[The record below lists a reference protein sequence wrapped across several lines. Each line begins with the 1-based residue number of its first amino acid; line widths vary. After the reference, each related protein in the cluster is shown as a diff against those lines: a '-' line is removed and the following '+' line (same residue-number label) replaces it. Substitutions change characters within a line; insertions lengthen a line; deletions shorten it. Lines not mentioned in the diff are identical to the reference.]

1 KAVGDLNSSLRVT
14 TNMLR
19 ADLSAD
25 HFEGKRRLSD
35 SKFWTTLY
43 NGPAAQGYFYL
54 EQGSIITNVSN
65 TAPIVVTTNGHD
77 LRTGQQVVISGV
89 NFPSTANGTWTV
101 TVINATQ
108 FSLNGS
114 AGNFNYTYGGTW
126 SEAFDA
132 DGLPSRRRTNHKLA
146 MTVKARGNRAKDFFS
161 VKIPGGP
168 LNT

>member
-1 KAVGDLNSSLRVT
+1 MTQRRHGFTLIEILVALALTLFILIILTQAFVAGADTFRTLKAVGDLNSSLRVT

-25 HFEGKRRLSD
+25 HFGGKRRLSD

-43 NGPAAQGYFYL
+43 NGPPDQGYFYL

-114 AGNFNYTYGGTW
+114 AGNFNYTYG
-126 SEAFDA
+126 A
-132 DGLPSRRRTNHKLA
+132 
-146 MTVKARGNRAKDFFS
+146 
-161 VKIPGGP
+161 
-168 LNT
+168 